1 MACAASGLDLIAQ
14 LFEYPTAGYQ
24 ERISEVAA
32 AFKVTNARAANLI
45 AAFGEAVGGRSL
57 SEMEELYIQTFD
69 LNPDGCLD
77 IGWHLFGEDY
87 ARGEFL
93 VKLRQEMRRYGVAE
107 RDELPDSLLCV
118 LPLAARMAED
128 EAAIFRTKYLLPA
141 VEKLRKAVPADANP
155 FAALCAA
162 LASLLTDET
171 AEAEQQ
177 GGRTNE

>member
-1 MACAASGLDLIAQ
+1 MVSTVPALDLMAD
-14 LFEYPTAGYQ
+14 LFEYPSPEYR
-24 ERISEVAA
+24 ERLSAATEVVAQSNTAA
-32 AFKVTNARAANLI
+32 AELLQHFAAAI
-45 AAFGEAVGGRSL
+45 SGRSL
-57 SEMEELYIQTFD
+57 AELEELYIQTFD
-69 LNPDGCLD
+69 LNPDACPD